1 MLRVLRIVRRQFFR
15 APLKGL
21 SVSPPI
27 PSPLTM
33 KRTMRVPSNAK
44 QVDLKDVQDKLRDL
58 PENFKM
64 GAAK

>member
-1 MLRVLRIVRRQFFR
+1 
-15 APLKGL
+15 
-21 SVSPPI
+21 
-27 PSPLTM
+27 
-33 KRTMRVPSNAK
+33 MRVPSNAK